1 MNWMSFAPETVNF
14 AAGLWFLVLSLATGP
29 DVRRERVSALAWA
42 SLGVAASLASAGCQ
56 GYLLG
61 SVYRLDLFS
70 QVFKILLSLG
80 LLLVVGLCG
89 KLEDIEPRNRR
100 DFYILLFICNLAMML
115 LVSAN
120 HLLATYVSLELSS
133 YCLYVLTVLRKDRDS
148 SVEAGIKYFLV
159 GIFASAIML
168 FGLALVYGTAQIAY
182 LNEIKHAAPGLLNQP
197 TVSIGLLLVLSGFF
211 FKLALFPF
219 QFWAPDVYQGAL
231 NQVAAYIATASKVA
245 AIAVIVRLMVSIG
258 YAGSYFVHVLAAMSI
273 ISMTLGNLAAIVQK
287 DLKRLL
293 AYSTVAHAGYVLIGI
308 LSMNPAGYAGAV
320 FYALAI
326 LVMKSAAFLVVV
338 MVACNGA
345 NVSIEQL
352 AGLHRRS
359 PILALTLMVSLFSL
373 AGIPPTIGFTGKF
386 LLFVAAVERGYFT
399 LVLIGMVNVVI
410 SLYYYLLVIKAAYF
424 TEPAVEMPQLTLS
437 SPTRLLAMLLIGVM
451 VTAGF
456 YPTYLMQLANAA
468 VRSLM

>member
-1 MNWMSFAPETVNF
+1 MKWMSFAPEMVNF
-14 AAGLWFLVLSLATGP
+14 AAGLWFLLLSLATGY
-29 DVRRERVSALAWA
+29 DARRERLSSLVWA
-42 SLGVAASLASAGCQ
+42 SLGVAASLAVAGCQ
-56 GYLLG
+56 GYLFG
-61 SVYRLDLFS
+61 RVYRLDLFS
-70 QVFKILLSLG
+70 QVFKVLLSFG

-89 KLEDIEPRNRR
+89 KLEDIENRNRR
-100 DFYILLFICNLAMML
+100 DFFVLLFFCNLAMML

-120 HLLATYVSLELSS
+120 HLVATYVSLELSS
-133 YCLYVLTVLRKDRDS
+133 YCLYVLTALRKDRNS
-148 SVEAGIKYFLV
+148 GIEAGMKYFLV

-168 FGLALVYGTAQIAY
+168 FGLALIYGMARIAY
-182 LNEIKHAAPGLLNQP
+182 LNEIMHAAPGLVNQP
-197 TVSIGLLLVLSGFF
+197 AVSIGLLLVLSGFF
-211 FKLALFPF
+211 FKLAVFPF

-245 AIAVIVRLMVSIG
+245 AIAVIVRLMAFIG
-258 YAGSYFVHVLAAMSI
+258 DAGAYFVHVLAAMSI
-273 ISMTLGNLAAIVQK
+273 VSMTMGNLAAIVQK

-308 LSMNPAGYAGAV
+308 LSLSSAGYAGAV

-326 LVMKSAAFLVVV
+326 LVMKSAAFLVVIL
-338 MVACNGA
+338 VACNGT
-345 NVSIEQL
+345 NVSIAQL

-386 LLFVAAVERGYFT
+386 LLFVAAMERGHFT
-399 LVLIGMVNVVI
+399 LVLIGMINVVI

-424 TEPAVEMPQLTLS
+424 TEPDGEPPPLELS
-437 SPTRLLAMLLIGVM
+437 SSARLLAMLLIGVM
-451 VTAGF
+451 LAAGF
-456 YPTYLMQLANAA
+456 YPTCFIQLADAA

>member
-70 QVFKILLSLG
+70 QVFKILLSFG

>member
-1 MNWMSFAPETVNF
+1 MKWMSFAPEMVNF
-14 AAGLWFLVLSLATGP
+14 AAGLWFLVLSLATGA
-29 DVRRERVSALAWA
+29 DARRERLSALVWA
-42 SLGVAASLASAGCQ
+42 SLGVATSLAVAGCH

-61 SVYRLDLFS
+61 RVYRLDLFS
-70 QVFKILLSLG
+70 QVFKVLLSLG
-80 LLLVVGLCG
+80 LLLIVGLCG
-89 KLEDIEPRNRR
+89 KLEDIETRNRR
-100 DFYILLFICNLAMML
+100 DFYVLLFVCNLAMML

-133 YCLYVLTVLRKDRDS
+133 YCLYVLVALRKDRNS
-148 SVEAGIKYFLV
+148 SIEAGIKYFLT

-168 FGLALVYGTAQIAY
+168 FGLALIYGTAEMAY
-182 LNEIKHAAPGLLNQP
+182 LNDIAHAAPGLVNQAA
-197 TVSIGLLLVLSGFF
+197 VSIGLLLVLSGFF
-211 FKLALFPF
+211 FKLAVFPF

-245 AIAVIVRLMVSIG
+245 AIAVIVRLMAYIG
-258 YAGSYFVHVLAAMSI
+258 AAGASFVHVLAAMSI
-273 ISMTLGNLAAIVQK
+273 VSMTLGNLAAIVQK

-308 LSMNPAGYAGAV
+308 LSMNPAGYTGAV

-338 MVACNGA
+338 MVACNGT

-373 AGIPPTIGFTGKF
+373 AGIPPTIGFSGKF
-386 LLFVAAVERGYFT
+386 LLFVGAMERGHFT
-399 LVLIGMVNVVI
+399 LVLIAMINVVI

-424 TEPAVEMPQLTLS
+424 TEPAGEILPLEVS

-451 VTAGF
+451 IAVGF
-456 YPTYLMQLANAA
+456 YPTWFIRVADAA

>member
-100 DFYILLFICNLAMML
+100 DFCILLFICNLAMML